1 MARKGDL
8 GKCLTGANYAPG
20 RQSGRRFEMD
30 SAINFIVTLLMRLV
44 GAIMAVIGVV
54 EHGLRQVLE
63 QAGVHG
69 QLQSAVLVVAAI
81 AVIVAALRLLGG
93 VFGFLIT
100 LLLLLMIVNLLMPGL
115 HLPSSA
121 HL

>member
-1 MARKGDL
+1 
-8 GKCLTGANYAPG
+8 
-20 RQSGRRFEMD
+20 MD